1 MVRKHTSKALSFINI
16 EIDFKIIFIHFI
28 PGDLKQFIR
37 DGDEMS
43 VRAAL
48 KGGTELNVL
57 DGASGMTLLMLASA
71 ACQDNIVELL
81 LRRQADVNAVQKNG
95 MTALMHACEQVSLF
109 YSAQHFLLM

>member
-1 MVRKHTSKALSFINI
+1 
-16 EIDFKIIFIHFI
+16 
-28 PGDLKQFIR
+28 
-37 DGDEMS
+37 MS

-48 KGGTELNVL
+48 KGGTELNIL

-95 MTALMHACEQVSLF
+95 MTALMHACEQASVLLYKNVFLCVCYNEIEMQNNDIVIFCVGRVAQRRHIF
-109 YSAQHFLLM
+109 Y